1 MRFKRKLFG
10 VCLAFIF
17 SSLILFPG
25 GAIGITIK
33 EEVDLSREFMKVVL
47 RQFDLVRDP
56 QIESYVNSIGN
67 RILAV
72 VPPQPF
78 SYQFYVIRSDEYNAF
93 ATPAGHIFLNSGLI
107 EAMEDENELAGII
120 AHEIAHVVCRH
131 ISQKIDRSKK
141 IQLATLAG
149 MAAGIFLGASGSAT
163 ASSTMTAGAMA
174 AGQSIELA
182 YSRNDERQADQLGLD
197 YLAKAGYDGTGLL
210 TMLKKIRSRQW
221 FGSNEIP
228 TYLKTHPGSEE
239 RMGYIG
245 TWVEKNNKSIKKAD
259 SYNFRLAHT
268 RLVGLYGE
276 TNAALKYFEA
286 ELRSDP
292 ENSLAHYGYGLALA
306 RTGKR
311 GDAILQLKAAL
322 EKKAFNP
329 YILEDLGRIYFLD
342 GRYLEALNVL
352 EGAKGLLE
360 YSPDGLFFLGRT
372 QMELGKSE
380 SAVSTFEELLEKK
393 PNYQQVYYFLGEAY
407 DQLGRSEEA
416 HYYLGIHFRNKGDLK
431 TAAFHLK
438 KASANITDSHK
449 KSNIEKMLEEIRKAE
464 QPKSRKNTKS

>member
-1 MRFKRKLFG
+1 
-10 VCLAFIF
+10 
-17 SSLILFPG
+17 
-25 GAIGITIK
+25 
-33 EEVDLSREFMKVVL
+33 
-47 RQFDLVRDP
+47 
-56 QIESYVNSIGN
+56 
-67 RILAV
+67 
-72 VPPQPF
+72 
-78 SYQFYVIRSDEYNAF
+78 
-93 ATPAGHIFLNSGLI
+93 
-107 EAMEDENELAGII
+107 
-120 AHEIAHVVCRH
+120 
-131 ISQKIDRSKK
+131 
-141 IQLATLAG
+141 
-149 MAAGIFLGASGSAT
+149 
-163 ASSTMTAGAMA
+163 
-174 AGQSIELA
+174 
-182 YSRNDERQADQLGLD
+182 
-197 YLAKAGYDGTGLL
+197 
-210 TMLKKIRSRQW
+210 
-221 FGSNEIP
+221 
-228 TYLKTHPGSEE
+228 
-239 RMGYIG
+239 MGYIG

>member
-1 MRFKRKLFG
+1 MKFKRKLLG

-17 SSLILFPG
+17 STVILLPS
-25 GAIGITIK
+25 GALGITIK

-47 RQFDLVRDP
+47 KQFDLIRDP
-56 QIESYVNSIGN
+56 QIERYVNSIGK
-67 RILAV
+67 RIIAV

-78 SYQFYVIRSDEYNAF
+78 SYHFYVIRSDEYNAF

-107 EAMEDENELAGII
+107 EAMENEDELAGII

-131 ISQKIDRSKK
+131 ISQKIERSKK
-141 IQLATLAG
+141 IQLATLAA
-149 MAAGIFLGASGSAT
+149 MAAGVFLGAAGSAT
-163 ASSTMTAGAMA
+163 AASTVTTGAMA

-182 YSRNDERQADQLGLD
+182 YSRDDERQADQLGLE
-197 YLAKAGYDGTGLL
+197 YMAKAGYDGTGLL

-221 FGSNEIP
+221 FGSNAVP

-245 TWVEKNNKSIKKAD
+245 TWVETNAKSSKKID
-259 SYNFRLAHT
+259 SYDFQLAHT
-268 RLVGLYGE
+268 RLIGLYGE
-276 TNAALKYFEA
+276 KNAALKHFEA

-292 ENSLAHYGYGLALA
+292 GNSMAHYGYGLSLA

-311 GDAILQLKAAL
+311 GDAIFQLKAAL
-322 EKKAFNP
+322 EKRAFDP

-342 GRYLEALNVL
+342 GRYPEALNVL

-360 YSPDGLFFLGRT
+360 YSSDGVFFLGRT
-372 QMELGKSE
+372 QMELGKPE

-393 PNYQQVYYFLGEAY
+393 SDNQQVYYFLGEAY
-407 DQLGRSEEA
+407 DQLGRFEEA
-416 HYYLGIHFRNKGDLK
+416 HYYLGIYFRNRGDLK
-431 TAAFHLK
+431 SAAFHLK
-438 KASANITDSHK
+438 KASANINDPDK
-449 KSNIEKMLEEIRKAE
+449 KRNIEKMLEEIRKVERPRAHN
-464 QPKSRKNTKS
+464 STKS

>member
-197 YLAKAGYDGTGLL
+197 YLAKSGYDGTGLL